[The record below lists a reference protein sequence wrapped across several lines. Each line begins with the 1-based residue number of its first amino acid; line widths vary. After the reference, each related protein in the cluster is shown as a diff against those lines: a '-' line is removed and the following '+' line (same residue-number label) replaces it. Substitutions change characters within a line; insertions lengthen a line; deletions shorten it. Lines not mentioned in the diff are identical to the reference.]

1 MYTCT
6 YMCREGRRDSKQ
18 GERGECW
25 QDRSRQV
32 AAKGVGKREAAEI
45 AIHVATK
52 MIDGYGSLNRIS
64 HIGATIYVRESYMCA
79 VGRDVR

>member
-1 MYTCT
+1 M
-6 YMCREGRRDSKQ
+6 
-18 GERGECW
+18 
-25 QDRSRQV
+25 